1 MQNLIVELQEVR
13 LAYQDRQAETLAVDG
28 LSFTV
33 REGEFVSIVGPSG
46 CGKTTVLSMLMGLI
60 RPSGGTVRLLGKE
73 PGDRTQVGYM
83 LQRDHLLDWRT
94 VRENV
99 RLSLE
104 VKHLATPDRLAHADR
119 LLETYGL
126 SAFAGHYP
134 RQLSGGMR
142 QKVALIRTLA
152 FDPTLLLLDEPFSAL
167 DYQTRL
173 RVSDEIYGI
182 LRKENKTAILVTHD
196 IGEAISL
203 SDRILVF
210 TDRPAR
216 LKTEHV
222 VSLSCDGPPSK
233 RRGAAE
239 FSLLYDTI
247 WKELEHHGS

>member
-1 MQNLIVELQEVR
+1 MQKPIVELQEVR
-13 LAYQDRQAETLAVDG
+13 FAYQDRQAETSAIDG
-28 LSFTV
+28 LSFTI

-60 RPSGGTVRLLGKE
+60 HPTGGTIQLLGKE

-83 LQRDHLLDWRT
+83 LQRDHLLDWRN
-94 VRENV
+94 VRENI

-104 VKHLATPDRLAHADR
+104 VKHLCTPERLAHADR

-126 SAFAGHYP
+126 SAFADHYP

-152 FDPTLLLLDEPFSAL
+152 FDPKLLLLDEPFSAL

-210 TDRPAR
+210 TDRPAK
-216 LKTEHV
+216 LKTEHRV
-222 VSLSCDGPPSK
+222 ALSCDGPPSK

>member
-1 MQNLIVELQEVR
+1 MQHPIVELQEVR
-13 LAYQDRQAETLAVDG
+13 LSYQDRQAETLAVDG
-28 LSFTV
+28 LSFSV
-33 REGEFVSIVGPSG
+33 NEGEFVSIVGPSG

-60 RPSGGTVRLLGKE
+60 HPTGGTVRLLGKE
-73 PGDRTQVGYM
+73 PGDRTEVGYM

-104 VKHLATPDRLAHADR
+104 VKHICTPERCAHADR

-126 SAFAGHYP
+126 SAFANHYP

-152 FDPTLLLLDEPFSAL
+152 FDPKILLLDEPFSAL

-182 LRKENKTAILVTHD
+182 LREEHKTAILVTHD

-210 TDRPAR
+210 SDRPAR
-216 LKTEHV
+216 LKTEHRV
-222 VSLSCDGPPSK
+222 LLDDGGSPSK
-233 RRGAAE
+233 RRGTQG
-239 FSLLYDTI
+239 FSLLYETI